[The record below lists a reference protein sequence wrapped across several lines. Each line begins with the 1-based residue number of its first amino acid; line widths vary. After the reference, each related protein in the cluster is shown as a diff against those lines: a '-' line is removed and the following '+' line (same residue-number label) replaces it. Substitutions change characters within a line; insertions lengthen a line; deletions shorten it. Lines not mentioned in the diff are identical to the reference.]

1 MDHAINLVIFA
12 LLFLAGLVMEVIG
25 FIDSLLARVMTAL
38 HVPANAQ
45 IILLV
50 VAALYLAVMAIR
62 ALGSVFATLIII
74 LLVLLLLHR
83 ALPGMQVPPI
93 HLPGIAAGQTT
104 I

>member
-1 MDHAINLVIFA
+1 LDHAINLVIFA
-12 LLFLAGLVMEVIG
+12 LLFLAGLVMEAIA
-25 FIDSLLARVMTAL
+25 FIDSLLAHLMTAL

-62 ALGSVFATLIII
+62 ALGGVFASLIIV
-74 LLVLLLLHR
+74 LLVLLLLHQAFPR
-83 ALPGMQVPPI
+83 MHVPPANLPGHASP
-93 HLPGIAAGQTT
+93 QTT

>member
-1 MDHAINLVIFA
+1 LDQAINFVIFA

-25 FIDSLLARVMTAL
+25 FIDHLLAHLMTAL

-62 ALGSVFATLIII
+62 ALGGVFAALIIA
-74 LLVLLLLHR
+74 LLVLLLLHQAVPGMKIPPAR
-83 ALPGMQVPPI
+83 LPGPTP
-93 HLPGIAAGQTT
+93 QTT